1 MKFMLRT
8 VINIVILYPLII
20 LCAKT
25 IMSDLFIGGTLG
37 VLLQSL
43 ITFILLYII
52 NLLLNKAEFLR
63 LSMAKNLWSIKL
75 GILILGLYLLGRE
88 LLVEHAI
95 EYGVLGGFSLLFTI
109 DCLIML
115 VLSITL
121 DIILKRLKV
130 EFWYIKSNWMGNGKA
145 AVPL

>member
-43 ITFILLYII
+43 ITFILLCIV
-52 NLLLNKAEFLR
+52 NLLLNKVEFLR

-95 EYGVLGGFSLLFTI
+95 EYGVLGGFSLLLAI

-115 VLSITL
+115 VLSIPL

-130 EFWYIKSNWMGNGKA
+130 EFWYIKSNWVGNGRV

>member
-1 MKFMLRT
+1 MKFILRT

-37 VLLQSL
+37 VLFQSL
-43 ITFILLYII
+43 ITFILLYIV
-52 NLLLNKAEFLR
+52 NLLLNKVEFLR

-88 LLVEHAI
+88 LLVEHAS
-95 EYGVLGGFSLLFTI
+95 EYGILGGFSLSFAI
-109 DCLIML
+109 NCLIML
-115 VLSITL
+115 ILSI
-121 DIILKRLKV
+121 
-130 EFWYIKSNWMGNGKA
+130 
-145 AVPL
+145 PLNMIFERSDEAFY

>member
-1 MKFMLRT
+1 MKFILRT

-43 ITFILLYII
+43 ITFILLYIV
-52 NLLLNKAEFLR
+52 NLLLNKVEFLK
-63 LSMAKNLWSIKL
+63 LSMTKNLWSIKL

-95 EYGVLGGFSLLFTI
+95 EYGVLV
-109 DCLIML
+109 DL
-115 VLSITL
+115 VCFLQLT
-121 DIILKRLKV
+121 V
-130 EFWYIKSNWMGNGKA
+130 
-145 AVPL
+145 

>member
-1 MKFMLRT
+1 MKFILRT

-43 ITFILLYII
+43 ITFILLYIV
-52 NLLLNKAEFLR
+52 NLLLNKVEFLR
-63 LSMAKNLWSIKL
+63 LSMAKKLWSIKL

-95 EYGVLGGFSLLFTI
+95 EYGVLGGFSLLFSI

-115 VLSITL
+115 VLNITL

-130 EFWYIKSNWMGNGKA
+130 EFWYIKSNLMGNGKA

>member
-43 ITFILLYII
+43 ITFILLCIV
-52 NLLLNKAEFLR
+52 NLLLNKVEFLR
-63 LSMAKNLWSIKL
+63 LSML
-75 GILILGLYLLGRE
+75 GMYLLGRE

-95 EYGVLGGFSLLFTI
+95 EYGVLGGFSLLFAI

-115 VLSITL
+115 VLSIPL

-130 EFWYIKSNWMGNGKA
+130 EFWYIKSNWVGNGRV

>member
-75 GILILGLYLLGRE
+75 GILILGLYILGRE

-95 EYGVLGGFSLLFTI
+95 EYGVLGGFSLLFAI

-130 EFWYIKSNWMGNGKA
+130 EFWYIKSNWVGNGKA

>member
-43 ITFILLYII
+43 ITFILLCIV
-52 NLLLNKAEFLR
+52 NLLLNKVEFLR

-95 EYGVLGGFSLLFTI
+95 EYGVLGGFSLLLAI

-115 VLSITL
+115 VLSIPL

-130 EFWYIKSNWMGNGKA
+130 EF
-145 AVPL
+145 

>member
-1 MKFMLRT
+1 MKFILRT

-37 VLLQSL
+37 VLFQSL
-43 ITFILLYII
+43 ITFILLYIV
-52 NLLLNKAEFLR
+52 NLLLNKVEFLR

-88 LLVEHAI
+88 LLVEHAS
-95 EYGVLGGFSLLFTI
+95 EYGILGGFSLSFAI
-109 DCLIML
+109 NCLIML
-115 VLSITL
+115 ILSIPL
-121 DIILKRLKV
+121 NMIFERSNE
-130 EFWYIKSNWMGNGKA
+130 EF
-145 AVPL
+145 